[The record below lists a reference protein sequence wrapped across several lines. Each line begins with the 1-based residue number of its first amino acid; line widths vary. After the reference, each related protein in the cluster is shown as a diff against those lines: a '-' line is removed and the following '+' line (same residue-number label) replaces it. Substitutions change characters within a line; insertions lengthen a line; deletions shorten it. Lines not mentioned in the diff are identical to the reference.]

1 MTFAFRYRRM
11 LQINTVFHK
20 SHRHYENES
29 SIIDCMLKDRLTE
42 AVDELK
48 QLKK

>member
-20 SHRHYENES
+20 SHRHYENEP